1 MNWTNTGNMAW
12 EFAAPLPHSA
22 TVPTRTMNYD
32 ADNRLSTVNGT
43 SVANDNNGNL
53 TSGPLTNGTF
63 TPFTYDARNR
73 LTNVSGVTIVY
84 DALNNRIGQM
94 SGTNTTAYV
103 INPNAKLPQVLMR
116 IKNGVTNYYIY
127 GSGLLYQI
135 TEKATGT
142 NTLTYHYDYRGS
154 TIALSADNG
163 LVTDRIEY
171 SAYGLTTCRAGT
183 SDTPFLFNG
192 RFGVQSDPNG
202 LLYMR
207 ARYYSP
213 YLCRFVNPDPS
224 GFSAGMNFFAYANG
238 NPTSLLDPFGLNAG
252 TTGDTSFNWTGTLD
266 NSTPYVTMTLD
277 PNVNV
282 GPQMGPPGFTPA
294 QPYYSPNL
302 PSTLT
307 IHSPNDEDFYKDLAG
322 GIQAADTM
330 LFILSLVTPEGDVAA
345 AENTGTA
352 LARQLGQAGED
363 AVGITGPKTAIE
375 IPGSGQ
381 IRIPDALTDTTLTEV
396 KNVGSL
402 SYSQQLRDFTTY
414 SQANGLNFQLW
425 VRPSSQLSGPLQQA
439 IANGQITLKFIPGAP

>member
-1 MNWTNTGNMAW
+1 
-12 EFAAPLPHSA
+12 
-22 TVPTRTMNYD
+22 
-32 ADNRLSTVNGT
+32 
-43 SVANDNNGNL
+43 
-53 TSGPLTNGTF
+53 
-63 TPFTYDARNR
+63 

-363 AVGITGPKTAIE
+363 AVGIIGSDTHPGCTDRHHIDGGEERRLVELLAATA
-375 IPGSGQ
+375 
-381 IRIPDALTDTTLTEV
+381 
-396 KNVGSL
+396 
-402 SYSQQLRDFTTY
+402 
-414 SQANGLNFQLW
+414 GLHH
-425 VRPSSQLSGPLQQA
+425 V
-439 IANGQITLKFIPGAP
+439 